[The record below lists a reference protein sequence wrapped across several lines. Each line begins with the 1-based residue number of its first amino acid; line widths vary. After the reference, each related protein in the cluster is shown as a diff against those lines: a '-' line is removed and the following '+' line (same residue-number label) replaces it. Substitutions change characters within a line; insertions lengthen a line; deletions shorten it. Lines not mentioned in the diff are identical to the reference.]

1 MNAKILTLCAAG
13 IIATAFIAKDVYSA
27 DLLDDIWADEETEEL
42 AESEDKVS
50 SKSDN
55 SAKKSNSENKSV
67 KTTVQNAAPQTNTDR
82 SVHTSVS
89 DNTDAGAKDR
99 SSPVKGPV
107 NGHGDPVFYED
118 SERRIISVGGD
129 PHKGVY
135 QDPQNNRYNERSY
148 KPVLKCNGL
157 NEKECVDTY
166 YDRKYYYEH
175 LNH

>member
-13 IIATAFIAKDVYSA
+13 IIATAFITEDVYSA

-42 AESEDKVS
+42 SESEDKAAA
-50 SKSDN
+50 KSDN
-55 SAKKSNSENKSV
+55 SAKKSNADTKSV
-67 KTTVQNAAPQTNTDR
+67 KTTAQNAVTQNNTGS
-82 SVHTSVS
+82 SVNTSVP
-89 DNTDAGAKDR
+89 DNRDAGSEDRR
-99 SSPVKGPV
+99 SSVKGPV
-107 NGHGDPVFYED
+107 NGHGDPIFYED
-118 SERRIISVGGD
+118 SDRRIISVGGD